1 MLTLMEQ
8 TKKSGEPPPAPSSSL
23 HTVPK
28 TPQAEPAAAAPPPA
42 KPEHHHHGH
51 HHHHHHHGGG
61 FVGWLKARMRL
72 GKSETLREV
81 IEEYIGDSEP
91 DSEEDSSVTSHE
103 RILITNVLR
112 MRDMTVVDVM
122 IPRADI
128 VAIDI
133 DISHEDLLSM
143 LAEKQFSRLP
153 VYRGKL
159 DDVLGTIHI
168 KDIIACLARGSGIN
182 LADLVREVPIV
193 SPAMHVFDLLL
204 MMKQMRRHM
213 ALVVD
218 EFGGIDGLVT
228 IGDLIEA
235 IVGQVEDEYD
245 QGDTPQMSEN
255 PGDHSVLADGRLP
268 LEEFEER
275 YGDIFTEE
283 EREDA
288 DTIGGV
294 VASLAGR
301 MPARG
306 EIISHPSGMVFE
318 IVDADPR
325 RINRVRIR
333 NIGLHGAAE
342 EK

>member
-1 MLTLMEQ
+1 MHNLMET
-8 TKKSGEPPPAPSSSL
+8 TKKNATAVPAPKAEEKSAEKPA
-23 HTVPK
+23 PK
-28 TPQAEPAAAAPPPA
+28 NAVSRVAPPLSNSR
-42 KPEHHHHGH
+42 PEPHP
-51 HHHHHHHGGG
+51 GG
-61 FVGWLKARMRL
+61 FVGWFKNRMRG
-72 GKSETLREV
+72 GKNETLREV
-81 IEEYIGDSEP
+81 IEEYIGESAP
-91 DSEEDSSVTSHE
+91 DSESHSSVTSHE

-133 DISHEDLLSM
+133 DISRADLLSM

-159 DDVLGTIHI
+159 DDVLGSIHI
-168 KDIIACLARGSGIN
+168 KDIIACLARGSEIN
-182 LADLVREVPIV
+182 LNDLVREVPIV

-204 MMKQMRRHM
+204 MMKQMRKHL

-235 IVGQVEDEYD
+235 IVGQVEDEHG
-245 QGDTPQMSEN
+245 QGGMPQMSEN
-255 PGDHSVLADGRLP
+255 PGDHSVLADGRVSLQ
-268 LEEFEER
+268 EFEHR

-306 EIISHPSGMVFE
+306 EIITHPPSGIVFE
-318 IVDADPR
+318 IIDADPR
-325 RINRVRIR
+325 RINRVRMR
-333 NIGLHGAAE
+333 NIPNRRPAQG
-342 EK
+342 